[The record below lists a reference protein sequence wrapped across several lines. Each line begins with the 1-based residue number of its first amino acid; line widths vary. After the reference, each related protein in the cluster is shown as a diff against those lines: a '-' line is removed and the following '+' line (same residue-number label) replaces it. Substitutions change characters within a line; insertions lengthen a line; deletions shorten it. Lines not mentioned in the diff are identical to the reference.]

1 MEDIFGTMDI
11 TKKANIRMIGLME
24 KVYLFTI
31 MKSIIR
37 AIIRMANEM
46 DMVLFMIEIETY
58 KSKVNGFK
66 VIFKIYCIVYL

>member
-1 MEDIFGTMDI
+1 MADIFGTIKI
-11 TKKANIRMIGLME
+11 TKKANIRMKGLME

-46 DMVLFMIEIETY
+46 DMVLFMIEI
-58 KSKVNGFK
+58 
-66 VIFKIYCIVYL
+66 

>member
-1 MEDIFGTMDI
+1 MEDIFGTIKI

-24 KVYLFTI
+24 KVYMFTI

-37 AIIRMANEM
+37 AIIRMAKEM
-46 DMVLFMIEIETY
+46 DKVLFMIEIETY